1 MRRIGRIAK
10 TSLLQANNQLF
21 ECEYRRASQ
30 KINLIIFAADSK
42 KVTANLRKMAKT
54 SLKK

>member
-30 KINLIIFAADSK
+30 KINLIIFAQDSK